1 MTLISLAFLV
11 CVLLPNIGFTQEKPE
26 QSIPEPE
33 AAKVEVLT
41 DLQQA
46 LATANETE
54 KPVFVYV
61 FDSA

>member
-1 MTLISLAFLV
+1 V
-11 CVLLPNIGFTQEKPE
+11 CVLLPNIGFTQDKPE

-33 AAKVEVLT
+33 AAKVKVLT